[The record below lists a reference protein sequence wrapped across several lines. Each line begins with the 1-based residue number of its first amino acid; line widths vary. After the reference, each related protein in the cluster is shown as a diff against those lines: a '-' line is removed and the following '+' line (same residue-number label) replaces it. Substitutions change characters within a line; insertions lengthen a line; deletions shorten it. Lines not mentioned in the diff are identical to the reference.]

1 MYTYRRFKTS
11 KWSLSIILIAVALVV
26 WGNLGL
32 AKKPDK
38 PGNGKPG
45 EGCTYPHDLPVIVT
59 FQDNFVVDAPQVKS
73 DGNGEYRD
81 GNPGVTAFLGRRCGQ
96 FAMKTNITAKGKIKD
111 GRSVSLDFSNKVPD
125 SGVDPLPP
133 GFPTEA
139 FFPESVRIV
148 TSQELDLRA
157 MGIGDQ
163 GIVVPLLIEFCQPLI
178 GENVWLSFGDVTL
191 GDGWFDPNIDGSSG
205 TPVIVKHISDS
216 EWTIETP
223 SDSRG
228 CLHSMGE
235 KSSVKYY
242 GDYNMSF
249 KLTIMTLEPQAAPP
263 VFSLR
268 SKLTTT
274 WGSIKANRQ

>member
-1 MYTYRRFKTS
+1 MSTYRRFKTS
-11 KWSLSIILIAVALVV
+11 KSAVTILVIAVALVI
-26 WGNLGL
+26 WGNLGF

-45 EGCTYPHDLPVIVT
+45 KGCTYEHDLPVIVS
-59 FQDNFVVDAPQVKS
+59 FQDDFVNARIRS

-96 FAMKTNITAKGKIKD
+96 FVLQTNNTAKGKIKE

-125 SGVDPLPP
+125 SGVDDLPS
-133 GFPTEA
+133 GFPTEP

-148 TSQELDLRA
+148 TSRELDLRA
-157 MGIGDQ
+157 MVSGAQEI
-163 GIVVPLLIEFCQPLI
+163 VPLLIEFCQPLI
-178 GENVWLSFGDVTL
+178 GDNVWLSFGDVTL

-205 TPVIVKHISDS
+205 TPVTVEHIGDN

-223 SDSRG
+223 SGSRG

-263 VFSLR
+263 IFSLR
-268 SKLTTT
+268 SKLTTM
-274 WGSIKANRQ
+274 WGNIKADCQ